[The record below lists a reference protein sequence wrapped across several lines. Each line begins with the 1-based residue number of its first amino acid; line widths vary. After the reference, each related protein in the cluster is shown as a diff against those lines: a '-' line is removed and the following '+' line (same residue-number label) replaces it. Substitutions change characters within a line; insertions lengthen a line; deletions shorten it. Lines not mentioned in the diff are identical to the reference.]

1 MREKLLLFSTWR
13 NGSTDLTSTYDTY
26 YGHYTSV
33 KRMVYYKCKQYE
45 HHVDELEI
53 AREMA
58 EKDYQNAF
66 DELAPGTEQTESE
79 TAEEQ
84 TVESE
89 FCFYFNSD

>member
-1 MREKLLLFSTWR
+1 MASLIIVQMVPVRISRLKIDFWEENLKNLLT
-13 NGSTDLTSTYDTY
+13 
-26 YGHYTSV
+26 
-33 KRMVYYKCKQYE
+33 
-45 HHVDELEI
+45 
-53 AREMA
+53 REMA

-89 FCFYFNSD
+89 FFFILIQIKH